1 MPSNISVL
9 NLADIYDR
17 AQRSSANEQAMA
29 LQDMK
34 MQAAMAD
41 MRKQKSLR
49 DLVSSSYTPAS
60 PAVPFET
67 DEEAFMGQPSL
78 TGLTA
83 QPATRARMDYGRLE
97 QGLAQMGDYEGLMKV
112 RQQRAGSDISKAHQE
127 KIKAAQSF
135 VDAGDQEGLRQFVL
149 ADDETP
155 DDVDVVTNQDGSM
168 TMTSSQWPEPRTI
181 RPSAGY
187 QKQQASSKYMDAIAK
202 RGSARSNTLR
212 EKLAA
217 IQEMNLSPE
226 EERQA
231 MLAALGAAPKV
242 GGRDPRQA
250 DAIAAYNAQ
259 FPINQLTG
267 KRPEGAPPFEQFVQG
282 YAQPALPTAPPP
294 APTAPKVT
302 PEGYEIIGQNPDGT
316 LTIRDPKTGRT
327 GKYRP

>member
-9 NLADIYDR
+9 NLADIYDK
-17 AQRSSANEQAMA
+17 AQRARANEQAMA
-29 LQDMK
+29 LQDMQ
-34 MQAAMAD
+34 MQAAAAKA
-41 MRKQKSLR
+41 KQQMSLR
-49 DLVSSSYTPAS
+49 DLVASSYTPAS

-83 QPATRARMDYGRLE
+83 QHATRGRMDYGRLE
-97 QGLAQMGDYEGLMKV
+97 QGLAKMGDFDSLMKL
-112 RQQRAGSDISKAHQE
+112 REQRAGADISKAHQE

-155 DDVDVVTNQDGSM
+155 DDVDVVTNKDGSM
-168 TMTSSQWPEPRTI
+168 TLTSSKWPQPRTI
-181 RPSAGY
+181 KPSAGY

-202 RGSARSNTLR
+202 RGGARANTLR

-217 IQEMNLSPE
+217 IQDMGLSPE
-226 EERQA
+226 DERQA

-282 YAQPALPTAPPP
+282 YAPPALPTAP
-294 APTAPKVT
+294 APSAPKVT